1 MRPYCAPLALAAL
14 MMMPAPGTAAANPEL
29 DLSWKDG
36 ISVLSSDGDFS
47 LKIGGRIMADTV
59 SWDTDSAVEAAIGE
73 QTSASEFR
81 RARLYM
87 AGTIYGNVIFKAQ
100 YDFAGGDADFKDVYL
115 GIKGIPGLGTVRVGH
130 FKEPFSLEALTSSK
144 YITFME
150 RALPGVFAPLRNT
163 GLGFHSTAL
172 DNRLTMAAGVFHDSD
187 GFGDSGGDN
196 VNFSARATGTPIKD
210 DGRLLHLGLSW
221 TSRDPEDDILRL
233 RQRPEVHLADR
244 FVDTGNLAAEGMDVL
259 GLEAAAVLGPLSLQG
274 EYMAA
279 SLDIAGGSDAD
290 LSGWYA
296 YASWF
301 VTGESRAYKDGKG
314 VFSRVHP
321 ADNFT
326 TDGGSGALELAV
338 RVSNLDLN
346 DTGAGINGG
355 ELDDLTVGANWYLDP
370 STRVML
376 NWVNADIRGLGE
388 ADAVQAR
395 FQVDF

>member
-196 VNFSARATGTPIKD
+196 INFSARATG
-210 DGRLLHLGLSW
+210 
-221 TSRDPEDDILRL
+221 
-233 RQRPEVHLADR
+233 
-244 FVDTGNLAAEGMDVL
+244 
-259 GLEAAAVLGPLSLQG
+259 
-274 EYMAA
+274 
-279 SLDIAGGSDAD
+279 GGSDAD

-355 ELDDLTVGANWYLDP
+355 ELDDLTVGANWYLNP

-376 NWVNADIRGLGE
+376 NWVTADISGGLLGDADAD